1 MTNQLLVP
9 DAPDLAKAVVMPAV
23 HHKPVDFSDMFAL
36 GFTKLL
42 RFAADTFFAK
52 RYGHRAIV
60 LETVAAVP
68 GMVGATIT
76 HLTSL
81 RRMCDDGLAGR

>member
-1 MTNQLLVP
+1 VVNKILSPNPQ
-9 DAPDLAKAVVMPAV
+9 ALAEQARAEPTI
-23 HHKPVDFSDMFAL
+23 HHKPVGFSDRFAL

-68 GMVGATIT
+68 GMVGG
-76 HLTSL
+76 
-81 RRMCDDGLAGR
+81 DDQPPHCASAHV

>member
-1 MTNQLLVP
+1 MKTFPVV
-9 DAPDLAKAVVMPAV
+9 DLGV
-23 HHKPVDFSDMFAL
+23 HHKAKGLSDRVAL
-36 GFTKLL
+36 SFTKTL
-42 RFAADTFFAK
+42 RFVADTFFAK

-76 HLTSL
+76 PRVCRHSL
-81 RRMCDDGLAGR
+81 RCDRLTQVRSGGFPRN